1 MQIVL
6 VRHGEP
12 EWVKDGLN
20 VGNPPLTD
28 RGLRQAE
35 LASRRLHDEHWD
47 EVVCSPL
54 VRARQTAAPLLR
66 SLGFE
71 ERTDEWLEE
80 LRNPIW
86 HGTPAE
92 KLEAA
97 FREQRMLPSHQRW
110 GGMEGAETMRNFVAR
125 IRTGCTEFLR
135 QRGVARQPGELP
147 VWRIENPGR
156 RIALV
161 AHAGTNSVI
170 ISTLLGLP
178 SVPWEWDRIVIGHAS
193 ITRLESFEMGD
204 GHSFALTKL
213 SDVEHLDPVDR
224 SL

>member
-12 EWVKDGLN
+12 EWVKDGLS
-20 VGNPPLTD
+20 VVNPPLTD
-28 RGLRQAE
+28 RGHRQAI

-54 VRARQTAAPLLR
+54 LRARQTAAPLLDTLGR
-66 SLGFE
+66 SE
-71 ERTDEWLEE
+71 VIDPWLEE
-80 LRNPIW
+80 LRNPVW

-97 FREQRMLPSHQRW
+97 FREQRKLPSHEWW
-110 GGMEGAETMRNFVAR
+110 GGLTGAEPMRDFVHR
-125 IRTGCTEFLR
+125 IRTGCTGFLAD
-135 QRGVARQPGELP
+135 RGVERLPGELP
-147 VWRIENPGR
+147 VWRIDDPEQ
-156 RIALV
+156 RIVLV

-170 ISTLLGLP
+170 VSTLLGLP

-193 ITRLESFEMGD
+193 ITRIESFEMGD
-204 GHSFALTKL
+204 GHTFALTKL
-213 SDVEHLDPVDR
+213 SDVEHLPSDDR
-224 SL
+224 TL